1 MGDLSLFILL
11 LLAVALFLQIDF
23 IFYVAYVCLGIFAW
37 SQLVVPRLANKLIL
51 KRTFYA
57 RAFLG
62 ETIDVRLE
70 IENDGWLPIP
80 WVQIVESIPAQLRA
94 GDSVK
99 RVFSIRGKKSK
110 TFDYQVRAMRRGYY
124 KLGPLL
130 TTTGDLFGF
139 SEKSAAYS
147 AEYLTVYPRI
157 ISLSRLGFQSR
168 LPFGTL
174 QSNQQLFEDPAR
186 PVGVRGYRSGDSLHH
201 INWKVS
207 ARNENLLVRT
217 FQPAISLESIIL
229 LNLNSAEYS
238 VHDRYDGPEW
248 AIVVSA
254 SLAAHLA
261 NQRQPVGLATNGL
274 DPLKSKRGEF
284 RRAPRFDDES
294 GRLIMPAEDEQAE
307 KDRTGN
313 ELTSRTEH
321 MIIPPRSG
329 RPQLMKILE
338 RLARIEATKKTPFP
352 DFLQRACLNISWGIT
367 ILVVSPSGTE
377 LILHALHQLVVG
389 GYNPVLI
396 LIEPDIEFSRV
407 REQARQLG
415 FQAFQVAAIRDLDKW
430 RNTTLPYF
438 QAA

>member
-11 LLAVALFLQIDF
+11 LLAVAFFLQIDF

-37 SQLVVPRLANKLIL
+37 SQLVVPRLASKLIL
-51 KRTFYA
+51 RRTFYA

-62 ETIDVRLE
+62 EKVAVRLE
-70 IENDGWLPIP
+70 IQNSGWLPIP
-80 WVQIVESIPAQLRA
+80 WVQVVESIPVQLRA

-99 RVFSIRGKKSK
+99 RVFSIGGKKSIS
-110 TFDYQVRAMRRGYY
+110 FDYHVRAMRRGYY

-139 SEKSAAYS
+139 QEKIVAYS

-186 PVGVRGYRSGDSLHH
+186 PAGVRSYRSGDSLRH

-207 ARNENLLVRT
+207 ARNENLLVKT
-217 FQPAISLESIIL
+217 FQPAISLESLIL
-229 LNLNSAEYS
+229 LNLNKAEYS
-238 VHDRYDGPEW
+238 AHNRYDGPEW

-254 SLAAHLA
+254 SLAAHLS

-274 DPLKSKRGEF
+274 DPLELKSEEST
-284 RRAPRFDDES
+284 PTPHFDDES
-294 GRLIMPAEDEQAE
+294 GRLLMPADGGQAE
-307 KDRTGN
+307 EDMAGN
-313 ELTSRTEH
+313 GKKTRLEH
-321 MIIPPRSG
+321 TIIPPRSG
-329 RPQLMKILE
+329 REQLMKILE
-338 RLARIEATKKTPFP
+338 RLARIEAAKKMPFP
-352 DFLQRACLNISWGIT
+352 DFLPQACLNVGWGTT
-367 ILVVSPSGTE
+367 ILAVTPSGGEYT
-377 LILHALHQLVVG
+377 LHALHRLVVG

-396 LIEPDIEFSRV
+396 LVEPNIEFSRI
-407 REQARQLG
+407 REQARHLG
-415 FQAFQVAAIRDLDKW
+415 FQAYHVAATRDLDKW
-430 RNTTLPYF
+430 RTTKFPYF
-438 QAA
+438 RAI